1 MLPKKN
7 RTDRKTVEKVFKE
20 GRFVNSANLSFKY
33 MHPTPALPLAN
44 GRENSIRISF
54 TAPKTACKRAVG
66 RNLLRRRGY
75 AVLRKLLKNEPHQEP
90 HPTLSWKGE
99 GLIGVFVFGKKS
111 MEFFGKKKNKLYNP
125 ILNLEN
131 EIKNILNK
139 IN

>member
-75 AVLRKLLKNEPHQEP
+75 AVLRKILRTSPLPSP
-90 HPTLSWKGE
+90 FKGE
-99 GLIGVFVFGKKS
+99 GVIGVLVFGKKS

>member
-7 RTDRKTVEKVFKE
+7 RADRKTVEKVFKE

-33 MHPTPALPLAN
+33 KHPTPTLPLAN
-44 GRENSIRISF
+44 GRENSTCISF

-75 AVLRKLLKNEPHQEP
+75 AVFKKLTSP
-90 HPTLSWKGE
+90 PTPSPYKGE
-99 GLIGVFVFGKKS
+99 GVTGVFVFGKKS
-111 MEFFGKKKNKLYNP
+111 LEVFGGKKTKSYNP

-131 EIKNILNK
+131 EIKNILSK
-139 IN
+139 IH

>member
-7 RTDRKTVEKVFKE
+7 RADRKTVEKVFKE

-33 MHPTPALPLAN
+33 KLIAGLSP
-44 GRENSIRISF
+44 IISF

-75 AVLRKLLKNEPHQEP
+75 AVFKKLTSPP
-90 HPTLSWKGE
+90 APSPYKGE
-99 GLIGVFVFGKKS
+99 GVTGVFVFGKKS
-111 MEFFGKKKNKLYNP
+111 LEVFGGKKNKSYNP

-131 EIKNILNK
+131 EIKNILSK
-139 IN
+139 IH